1 MHAMSCVCT
10 DFHIHACDG
19 GQGVRGDILRIHNLA
34 QAGLRGIEGV
44 KEAVLWPGSCCP
56 IVLKVGGKALIQ
68 PQLPPVVTG
77 HQVPKPLQT

>member
-10 DFHIHACDG
+10 DFQIHTCDG
-19 GQGVRGDILRIHNLA
+19 GQRVRGDILCIHDLA

-44 KEAVLWPGSCCP
+44 KEAVLWPCGCCP

-77 HQVPKPLQT
+77 H